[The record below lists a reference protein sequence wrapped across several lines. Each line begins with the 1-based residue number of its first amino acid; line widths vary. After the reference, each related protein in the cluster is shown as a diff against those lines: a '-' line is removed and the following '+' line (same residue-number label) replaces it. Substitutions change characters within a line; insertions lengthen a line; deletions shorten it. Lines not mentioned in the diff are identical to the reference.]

1 MEKKKLFLTVWWQ
14 RVNTEDGLNY
24 ELAIG
29 KHSNERG
36 CSAGP
41 MGEPCQHSAPQGLPQ
56 VQVSVQR
63 EPQLYQV
70 TLGKQPFTKWST
82 PHQQP
87 CLPFGGPEDTAP
99 FLASCQNPYPNLLL
113 RKPQTIP
120 SWRPFYTV
128 PGQCSSEVSREANKD
143 WGTVPDYRIIGDE
156 GGVTT
161 ECRM

>member
-1 MEKKKLFLTVWWQ
+1 MEKKKLFLTVGWQ
-14 RVNTEDGLNY
+14 RVNTEDGLDY

-70 TLGKQPFTKWST
+70 TLGKQPFTKWSM
-82 PHQQP
+82 PHQQL
-87 CLPFGGPEDTAP
+87 CLPIWGPEVAAP
-99 FLASCQNPYPNLLL
+99 FLAFLPKGIPKSTPEETIDNPKLKAILHSPWPVLF
-113 RKPQTIP
+113 RSVKR
-120 SWRPFYTV
+120 S
-128 PGQCSSEVSREANKD
+128 K
-143 WGTVPDYRIIGDE
+143 
-156 GGVTT
+156 
-161 ECRM
+161 